1 MSRPEI
7 PCLLVRRLVIEQTK
21 ISEQTTASAGKR
33 LVAIDLAGG
42 DLAGGDK
49 VLNYKNPQPIAR
61 LRVLFSR

>member
-1 MSRPEI
+1 MS
-7 PCLLVRRLVIEQTK
+7 V
-21 ISEQTTASAGKR
+21 SAGKR
-33 LVAIDLAGG
+33 LVAIDLAGGDLAGG

>member
-1 MSRPEI
+1 MS
-7 PCLLVRRLVIEQTK
+7 V
-21 ISEQTTASAGKR
+21 SAGKR
-33 LVAIDLAGG
+33 LVAIDLAGGDLAGGDLAGG